1 MTIHD
6 PQKLKRNDALR
17 KSHTRSMKHATHPT
31 QNQKAE
37 RHAIKAAKAIAKT
50 AKAEAKAA
58 ARAAA
63 KEAKAAAKAA
73 AKEAKAA
80 AKAAKA
86 TAKEEASIQRRDP
99 AFWKENPEA
108 DGRINTMTT
117 LIRQMGFIKHER
129 LLAQSLLVPYAEWL
143 LTEEKMCRCTN
154 CNGHKLNRW
163 ELMKLFL
170 ISIMD

>member
-1 MTIHD
+1 
-6 PQKLKRNDALR
+6 
-17 KSHTRSMKHATHPT
+17 MKHATQPT
-31 QNQKAE
+31 QNQKAS
-37 RHAIKAAKAIAKT
+37 HAIKAAKAISKT
-50 AKAEAKAA
+50 
-58 ARAAA
+58 
-63 KEAKAAAKAA
+63 AKAAAKAT
-73 AKEAKAA
+73 

-86 TAKEEASIQRRDP
+86 AAKEEASIQRRDP

-143 LTEEKMCRCTN
+143 LTEEKMCRCKD

>member
-1 MTIHD
+1 MAIHD
-6 PQKLKRNDALR
+6 PQKLKSNDVLR

-31 QNQKAE
+31 QNQQAA
-37 RHAIKAAKAIAKT
+37 RHAIKAAKAIT
-50 AKAEAKAA
+50 KAN
-58 ARAAA
+58 
-63 KEAKAAAKAA
+63 AKAA

-80 AKAAKA
+80 AKVAAKEA
-86 TAKEEASIQRRDP
+86 KAAAKEEARIQRRDP

-143 LTEEKMCRCTN
+143 LTEEKMCHCTN

>member
-1 MTIHD
+1 
-6 PQKLKRNDALR
+6 
-17 KSHTRSMKHATHPT
+17 MKHAAQPT
-31 QNQKAE
+31 QNQKAS
-37 RHAIKAAKAIAKT
+37 HAIKAAKAISKT
-50 AKAEAKAA
+50 AKAAAKVAVKEAKAT
-58 ARAAA
+58 A
-63 KEAKAAAKAA
+63 KAAKAAAKAA
-73 AKEAKAA
+73 
-80 AKAAKA
+80 
-86 TAKEEASIQRRDP
+86 ASIQRRDP

-143 LTEEKMCRCTN
+143 LTEEKMCHCAN

>member
-58 ARAAA
+58 AKAAA

-80 AKAAKA
+80 
-86 TAKEEASIQRRDP
+86 AKEEASIQRRDP

>member
-1 MTIHD
+1 MAIHD
-6 PQKLKRNDALR
+6 PQKLKRNDVLR

-31 QNQKAE
+31 QNQQAA
-37 RHAIKAAKAIAKT
+37 RHAIKAAKAIT
-50 AKAEAKAA
+50 KAN
-58 ARAAA
+58 A
-63 KEAKAAAKAA
+63 KEAKETKAA

-80 AKAAKA
+80 AKVAKA
-86 TAKEEASIQRRDP
+86 AAKEEARIQRRDP

-129 LLAQSLLVPYAEWL
+129 ILAQSLLVPYAEWL
-143 LTEEKMCRCTN
+143 LTEEKMCHCTN

>member
-58 ARAAA
+58 A
-63 KEAKAAAKAA
+63 KAA

-86 TAKEEASIQRRDP
+86 AAKEEASIQRRDP

>member
-1 MTIHD
+1 
-6 PQKLKRNDALR
+6 
-17 KSHTRSMKHATHPT
+17 MKHATHPT

-58 ARAAA
+58 AKAAA

-86 TAKEEASIQRRDP
+86 AAKEEASIQRRDP

>member
-1 MTIHD
+1 MAIHD

-17 KSHTRSMKHATHPT
+17 KSHTTSRSMKHATHPT
-31 QNQKAE
+31 QNQQAA
-37 RHAIKAAKAIAKT
+37 RHAIKAAKAITKANAK
-50 AKAEAKAA
+50 
-58 ARAAA
+58 AAA

-80 AKAAKA
+80 
-86 TAKEEASIQRRDP
+86 AKEEASIQRRDP

-143 LTEEKMCRCTN
+143 LTEEKMCHCTN

>member
-1 MTIHD
+1 
-6 PQKLKRNDALR
+6 
-17 KSHTRSMKHATHPT
+17 MKHAAQPT
-31 QNQKAE
+31 QNQKAS
-37 RHAIKAAKAIAKT
+37 HAIKAAKAISKT
-50 AKAEAKAA
+50 AKAAAKVAVKEAKAT
-58 ARAAA
+58 A
-63 KEAKAAAKAA
+63 KATAKAAKAAAKAA
-73 AKEAKAA
+73 
-80 AKAAKA
+80 
-86 TAKEEASIQRRDP
+86 ASIQRRDP

-108 DGRINTMTT
+108 DGRINTMSI

-143 LTEEKMCRCTN
+143 LTEEKMCHCAN

>member
-1 MTIHD
+1 
-6 PQKLKRNDALR
+6 
-17 KSHTRSMKHATHPT
+17 MKHAAQPT
-31 QNQKAE
+31 QNQKAS
-37 RHAIKAAKAIAKT
+37 HAIKAAKAISKT
-50 AKAEAKAA
+50 AKAAAKV
-58 ARAAA
+58 AA
-63 KEAKAAAKAA
+63 KEAKATAKAT
-73 AKEAKAA
+73 AKEAKAV
-80 AKAAKA
+80 AKAAA
-86 TAKEEASIQRRDP
+86 NEEASIQRRDP

-143 LTEEKMCRCTN
+143 LTEEKMCHCSN